1 MKNALDFIEDV
12 GSMLLLYVITICSY
26 VLWLVQKTYQGVK
39 YAIRH
44 SWAWIRRI
52 RG

>member
-1 MKNALDFIEDV
+1 MKKVLDFVTDV

-26 VLWLVQKTYQGVK
+26 VLWAVQKIYQGVK

-52 RG
+52 CG